1 MEARISAVATSL
13 WLVFGVA
20 VVCAVVTLPAPEN
33 RAALRVQRELQS
45 FNASFRREEAEAKLL
60 AQARAQG
67 SQSLRG
73 LRLPERSKR
82 AQSVVV
88 AEDAMPVQ
96 PLAAVSLHSL
106 AAVAEYGASHP
117 LVVLAVPDLSSV
129 GPSVAWR
136 LARVAPGAAVE
147 LLSAR
152 AMAAEVSAEDL
163 AAERTLPALQLASEQ
178 AMGPPKPGK
187 SPATSAMCRPCPS
200 SGF

>member
-117 LVVLAVPDLSSV
+117 LHA
-129 GPSVAWR
+129 
-136 LARVAPGAAVE
+136 
-147 LLSAR
+147 
-152 AMAAEVSAEDL
+152 
-163 AAERTLPALQLASEQ
+163 
-178 AMGPPKPGK
+178 
-187 SPATSAMCRPCPS
+187 
-200 SGF
+200 